1 MNQVM
6 KYSDRCGAD
15 EADLVVIDR
24 REEVPW
30 DEKVFCEKKEPDMSG
45 EMNRLFITVWGM
57 YNNS

>member
-6 KYSDRCGAD
+6 KYSVRCGAN

-30 DEKVFCEKKEPDMSG
+30 DVKVFCEKKEPDMSG
-45 EMNRLFITVWGM
+45 EMYRLYITVWEL
-57 YNNS
+57 